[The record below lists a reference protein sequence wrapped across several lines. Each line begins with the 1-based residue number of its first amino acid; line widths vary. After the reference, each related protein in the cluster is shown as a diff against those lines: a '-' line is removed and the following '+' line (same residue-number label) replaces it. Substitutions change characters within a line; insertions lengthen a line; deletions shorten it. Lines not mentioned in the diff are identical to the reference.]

1 MTALEQIYAT
11 IRGLGYT
18 SSQYD
23 FTEKWLGHCQSYLST
38 IKSRGQQPSAKSLY
52 ILAHRLELLLKAL
65 ERTQCSIY
73 SDYSHKRLTKAY
85 KAARLALEHRCLL
98 DYVGRRP

>member
-1 MTALEQIYAT
+1 MIALEEIYSV
-11 IRGLGYT
+11 IRGSGYT

-23 FTEKWLGHCQSYLST
+23 FSKNWLGHCQSYLST

-73 SDYSHKRLTKAY
+73 SDDSHKRITKAY
-85 KAARLALEHRCLL
+85 NAAQLALKQRCLL
-98 DYVGRRP
+98 DRH